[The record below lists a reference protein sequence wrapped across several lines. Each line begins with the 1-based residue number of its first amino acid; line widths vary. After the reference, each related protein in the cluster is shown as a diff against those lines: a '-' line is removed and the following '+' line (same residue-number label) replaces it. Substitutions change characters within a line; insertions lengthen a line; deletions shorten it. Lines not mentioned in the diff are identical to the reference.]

1 MVTSYTLELQ
11 HLYKVNRHDE
21 ADRFRPWSKNHN
33 RRLLWH
39 GSRLTNWVGILSQVS
54 AGVSCRLQ
62 RRIAQRFPC
71 VRVRCAGGGGNCVA
85 RAFALPLQKRPL
97 PGTCLARAYISLTCR
112 PSLPTIVSHCVGR
125 AEVA

>member
-62 RRIAQRFPC
+62 RRIAQRFLVFVC
-71 VRVRCAGGGGNCVA
+71 GVRVGAVTVW
-85 RAFALPLQKRPL
+85 
-97 PGTCLARAYISLTCR
+97 PG
-112 PSLPTIVSHCVGR
+112 PSHCPSRSARYRVHVWQGR
-125 AEVA
+125 IFR